1 MLISEEYRE
10 IHCKKGKIR
19 GIKRPA
25 MNQCVPIL
33 LHITCI
39 QCNIEMVIT
48 QYYTILHITSFSA
61 MKLVVLFR
69 LGIESNF
76 RIQFAQDLEHEIKMM
91 FVQELAVP
99 KI

>member
-1 MLISEEYRE
+1 
-10 IHCKKGKIR
+10 
-19 GIKRPA
+19 
-25 MNQCVPIL
+25 
-33 LHITCI
+33 
-39 QCNIEMVIT
+39 
-48 QYYTILHITSFSA
+48 

-99 KI
+99 KK